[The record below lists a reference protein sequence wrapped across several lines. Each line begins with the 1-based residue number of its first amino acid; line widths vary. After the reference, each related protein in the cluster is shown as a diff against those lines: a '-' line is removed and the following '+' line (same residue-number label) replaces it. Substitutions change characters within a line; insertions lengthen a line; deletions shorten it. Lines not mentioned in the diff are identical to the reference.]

1 MAVIDWYSLAILDNL
16 GASDCFVPV
25 LLLMWAACREIVSII
40 RWRRSQLFCA
50 EIIGAITVFSRIPC
64 SCFRTSFFSSFSNFG
79 QYTIQTF
86 SLLFIIKRIRPRFFL
101 FRRLC
106 NNRWWR
112 CDVTRLDHF
121 EIVLRSDRK
130 NNSVESLQFS
140 IVIKKWS
147 GSHFMSRLR
156 STLCKILITY
166 FSQHSHWIISY
177 TAAWILDN
185 FLLQCHITA
194 PVELFTLGCLRWER
208 FGKRLLMRSYGVTW
222 CFWLWMW
229 VEILSC
235 GSRVSD
241 CAGLRSSKKTSICT
255 GKISKKRKNPNR

>member
-1 MAVIDWYSLAILDNL
+1 MAVIDWCSLAILVNL

-40 RWRRSQLFCA
+40 RWRRSQLLLRSSCA

-64 SCFRTSFFSSFSNFG
+64 SCFRTSFSSFSNFG

-121 EIVLRSDRK
+121 EIVLRSQKKEIIQWKACSFQSLLK
-130 NNSVESLQFS
+130 NNQARIS
-140 IVIKKWS
+140 
-147 GSHFMSRLR
+147 
-156 STLCKILITY
+156 C
-166 FSQHSHWIISY
+166 HS
-177 TAAWILDN
+177 
-185 FLLQCHITA
+185 
-194 PVELFTLGCLRWER
+194 
-208 FGKRLLMRSYGVTW
+208 
-222 CFWLWMW
+222 
-229 VEILSC
+229 
-235 GSRVSD
+235 
-241 CAGLRSSKKTSICT
+241 
-255 GKISKKRKNPNR
+255 